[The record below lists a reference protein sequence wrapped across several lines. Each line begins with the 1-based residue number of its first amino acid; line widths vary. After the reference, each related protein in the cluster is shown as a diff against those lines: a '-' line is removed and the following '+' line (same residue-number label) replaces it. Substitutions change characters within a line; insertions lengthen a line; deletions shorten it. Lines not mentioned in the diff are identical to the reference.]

1 MFWQVDHLIALAIHP
16 FQETWD
22 VPDCLQSCTAQEEG
36 MNDTRLCPTINA
48 RSVNQG
54 TLFFRTLSAGVI
66 GLGTLCSN
74 KSTCS
79 PTQKV

>member
-36 MNDTRLCPTINA
+36 MNDTRLSKRKERDYVQPSTPDLSIRV
-48 RSVNQG
+48 RSS
-54 TLFFRTLSAGVI
+54 F
-66 GLGTLCSN
+66 GL
-74 KSTCS
+74 
-79 PTQKV
+79 